1 MNPVGVLLSVIAGLV
16 ALVVVVAIYN
26 GITSKLKEGE
36 SIRLLNMLRANVEST
51 YASQSS
57 YGANNDD
64 IVPVMAGF
72 GRIPDGA
79 RKGTGGTA
87 TIEHPFGAAVSI
99 RGNGGRF
106 QITFEE
112 LDDETCKALGEA
124 YVGRTRSGS
133 GIVAMLVAAA
143 APATVSAV
151 APVSRDLAWL
161 NDNCDEGAASNHLS
175 FVFG

>member
-36 SIRLLNMLRANVEST
+36 SIRLLNMLRANVEAT

-57 YGANNDD
+57 YGTDTD
-64 IVPVMAGF
+64 LVPVMAGF

-79 RKGTGGTA
+79 RKGTGGSA

-99 RGNGGRF
+99 LGNGGRF

-133 GIVAMLVAAA
+133 GIVRMRVRAA
-143 APATVSAV
+143 APTRVHRGDPIV
-151 APVSRDLAWL
+151 RDLAWL
-161 NDNCDEGAASNHLS
+161 NANCDEGGASNHLI